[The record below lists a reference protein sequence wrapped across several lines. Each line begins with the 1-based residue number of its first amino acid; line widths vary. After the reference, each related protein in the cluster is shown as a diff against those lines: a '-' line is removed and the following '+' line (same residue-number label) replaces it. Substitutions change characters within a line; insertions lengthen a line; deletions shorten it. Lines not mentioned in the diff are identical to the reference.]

1 MDRPIMMTTQ
11 DIVNVI
17 IATCAALVT
26 ISSAIAVI
34 MRFIAKIKQPEKDQ
48 NERLTKVE
56 DAIKKI
62 QHCLSI
68 DKARLDSIEYGST
81 VLQESMLALLNHT
94 LNKDD
99 IEPVRAAKKKLE
111 RYLIDREHI
120 PYDANKRYSN
130 DEDDLK

>member
-1 MDRPIMMTTQ
+1 MDKPIMMTTQ

-34 MRFIAKIKQPEKDQ
+34 MRFVAKIRQPEKDQ
-48 NERLTKVE
+48 NERLNKVE
-56 DAIKKI
+56 DDIKKI

-68 DKARLDSIEYGST
+68 DKARLDNIEYGNT
-81 VLQESMLALLNHT
+81 ITQEALLALLDHA

-99 IEPVRAAKKKLE
+99 TETVKQAKKKLE
-111 RYLIDREHI
+111 KYLIDKERM
-120 PYDANKRYSN
+120 PYKADDRY
-130 DEDDLK
+130 EDDLK

>member
-26 ISSAIAVI
+26 ISSAIAVV
-34 MRFIAKIKQPEKDQ
+34 MRFVAKIRQPEKDQ
-48 NERLTKVE
+48 NERLNKVE
-56 DAIKKI
+56 DDIKKI

-68 DKARLDSIEYGST
+68 DKARLDNIEYGNT
-81 VLQESMLALLNHT
+81 ITQEALLALLDHA

-99 IEPVRAAKKKLE
+99 TETVKQAKKKLE
-111 RYLIDREHI
+111 KYLIDKERI
-120 PYDANKRYSN
+120 PYKADDRY
-130 DEDDLK
+130 EDDLK